1 MNILLYRYGS
11 ICEEDVI
18 DAFNELGFHVDTI
31 TEEISNKL
39 ITPSRQLELVK
50 QALSKKDYQLVFSIN
65 FFPIISEVCN
75 IFQLPYISL
84 VVDSPVLELYSN
96 SIKNPWNR
104 IFLFDKALY
113 DEFASYNP
121 ECIFHIPL
129 ATNVKRWDKVL
140 ADASSSK
147 RQKYS
152 SKISFV
158 GSLYTEKCPYDNLKF
173 PSNYEQGYLEGMCK
187 AQEKVYGY
195 FFLEEVL
202 SDTLVDAVAKISPTF
217 YPFPENSRRNDKA
230 ALAQLYMG
238 ARVAALERVDMMT
251 ALGKRFPVDL
261 YSGSD
266 ASALPVTAKGLVKTH
281 TEMPLVFHGSQ
292 INLNITAKSIR
303 TGIPLRVWDVLGCRG
318 FLISNYQTEIP
329 DYLTPGE
336 DLVLYS
342 SEEELVELCAYYL
355 AHPNECQEIAQNGYE
370 KVKMHHTYVI
380 RISQILKAAFR
391 L

>member
-11 ICEEDVI
+11 ICEEDII
-18 DAFNELGFHVDTI
+18 DAFYELGFHVDTI
-31 TEEISNKL
+31 TEEITNKMVL
-39 ITPSRQLELVK
+39 PAQQLALLK
-50 QALSKKDYQLVFSIN
+50 QALSNKDYQFVFTIN

-75 IFQLPYISL
+75 IYHIPYLSL
-84 VVDSPVLELYSN
+84 IVDSPVLELYSN
-96 SIKNPWNR
+96 SITNPWNR

-113 DEFASYNP
+113 KEFAPFNP

-129 ATNVKRWDKVL
+129 ATNVKRWDNVL
-140 ADASSSK
+140 ANTSASQ

-173 PSNYEQGYLEGMCK
+173 PSGYDHGFLEGICR
-187 AQEKVYGY
+187 AQEKLYGY
-195 FFLEEVL
+195 FFLAEVL
-202 SDTLVDAVAKISPTF
+202 NDKLVEDIVQISPTF
-217 YPFPENSRRNDKA
+217 YQFPENSRKNNKA

-266 ASALPVTAKGLVKTH
+266 ASNLPVTAKGLVKTH
-281 TEMPLVFHGSQ
+281 TEMPIVFHESQ

-303 TGIPLRVWDVLGCRG
+303 TAIPLRVWDVLGCRG
-318 FLISNYQTEIP
+318 FLISNYQTEIL
-329 DYLTPGE
+329 DHLVPGE
-336 DLVLYS
+336 DLILYS
-342 SEEELVELCAYYL
+342 SEDELVELCAYYL
-355 AHPNECQEIAQNGYE
+355 AHPKECQEIAQNGYE
-370 KVKMHHTYVI
+370 KVKAYHTYTI
-380 RISQILKAAFR
+380 RMAQILEAAFR